1 MGCCSIP
8 HEEREVAH
16 LDDVGKVLPRHA
28 VVRLDEDLP
37 QDGLPDGVVL
47 GVELVEAVEG
57 VAVLN
62 VGQDGTGVT

>member
-1 MGCCSIP
+1 M
-8 HEEREVAH
+8 AH
-16 LDDVGKVLPRHA
+16 LDDVGKVLPRDA

>member
-1 MGCCSIP
+1 M
-8 HEEREVAH
+8 AH
-16 LDDVGKVLPRHA
+16 LDDMGKVLPRDA
-28 VVRLDEDLP
+28 VVRLDEDLA

-62 VGQDGTGVT
+62 VG